1 VRERGAMNDFLDG
14 EEFEHHEPRGE
25 LVAL

>member
-1 VRERGAMNDFLDG
+1 VRERGAMNDFLDE